1 MDYDDSWS
9 PNTFMHLINVLKPFI
24 GKFVVVCFEDILI
37 YSSSKESHLQH
48 LKEVLDVLKREKL
61 HTNMKKYKF
70 FIDSLLFLGYI
81 VSAEGIKV
89 DNSKVKAIRSWTHF
103 VNPSSRIRK

>member
-1 MDYDDSWS
+1 
-9 PNTFMHLINVLKPFI
+9 MHLINVLKPFI
-24 GKFVVVCFEDILI
+24 GKFVMVCFEDILI
-37 YSSSKESHLQH
+37 YSSFKESHLQH

-81 VSAEGIKV
+81 VSVEGIKV
-89 DNSKVKAIRSWTHF
+89 DNSKVKAIRS
-103 VNPSSRIRK
+103 

>member
-1 MDYDDSWS
+1 
-9 PNTFMHLINVLKPFI
+9 
-24 GKFVVVCFEDILI
+24 
-37 YSSSKESHLQH
+37 
-48 LKEVLDVLKREKL
+48 
-61 HTNMKKYKF
+61 MKKYKF

-103 VNPSSRIRK
+103 VDPSSRIRK

>member
-1 MDYDDSWS
+1 
-9 PNTFMHLINVLKPFI
+9 MHLINVLKPFI

-37 YSSSKESHLQH
+37 YISSKESHLHH

-81 VSAEGIKV
+81 VSAEGIKF
-89 DNSKVKAIRSWTHF
+89 DDSKVKAIRS
-103 VNPSSRIRK
+103 